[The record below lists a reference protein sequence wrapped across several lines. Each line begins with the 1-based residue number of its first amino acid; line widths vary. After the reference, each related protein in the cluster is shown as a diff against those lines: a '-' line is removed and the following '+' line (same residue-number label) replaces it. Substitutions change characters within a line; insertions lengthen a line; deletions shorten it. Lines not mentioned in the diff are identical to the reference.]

1 MKIRSLYNYREFSF
15 RSKKIND
22 NAGDRTIFDFFQSS
36 YTDLFWFSRMNIR
49 KKGLNR
55 KQKDVNHLLFMP

>member
-1 MKIRSLYNYREFSF
+1 MTIRSLYNYREFSS

-22 NAGDRTIFDFFQSS
+22 SAGDRTIFDFFQSS

>member
-1 MKIRSLYNYREFSF
+1 MTIRSLYNYREFSF